1 MITRRVKAI
10 RKCRTHFNNVS
21 SFVICTS
28 SFGPSITFLFHP
40 TQKSPVRH
48 VRILAPL
55 EHTHRH
61 EIFRHAGRAASLE
74 SAFDRCFGTVVKNQ
88 RHPVAGGNFNQSAR
102 LFRSL
107 ELLRATN
114 NSVQRVEQRALLINH
129 QLGVTD
135 DVDEQD
141 MPDLELNFRGRLGR
155 IGFGFIASIRLSVKR
170 LWPRVDR
177 LCTRCPA

>member
-1 MITRRVKAI
+1 M
-10 RKCRTHFNNVS
+10 
-21 SFVICTS
+21 
-28 SFGPSITFLFHP
+28 
-40 TQKSPVRH
+40 RH

-141 MPDLELNFRGRLGR
+141 MPDLEYR
-155 IGFGFIASIRLSVKR
+155 
-170 LWPRVDR
+170 
-177 LCTRCPA
+177 

>member
-1 MITRRVKAI
+1 MFVI
-10 RKCRTHFNNVS
+10 RHLHFVIRTINHIPVS
-21 SFVICTS
+21 SNPKIASAPC
-28 SFGPSITFLFHP
+28 PHP
-40 TQKSPVRH
+40 RAIGTH
-48 VRILAPL
+48 APARNL
-55 EHTHRH
+55 
-61 EIFRHAGRAASLE
+61 RHAGRAASLE

-141 MPDLELNFRGRLGR
+141 MPELEYR
-155 IGFGFIASIRLSVKR
+155 
-170 LWPRVDR
+170 
-177 LCTRCPA
+177 